1 MAFLGKTNKKKKSQ
15 PARKLDTGFSL
26 MEALMAM
33 LLLLIVVMGLAPLL
47 DISTRAAEVN
57 QRETEVMNATRQKL
71 EEIHEIMSYGAV
83 GIIPENPGDTSG
95 PGYFER
101 DPIYSPDAY
110 TVDEDYLLSDSYPL
124 TFSSATRTVTV
135 EAIDDAADG
144 IGVNDWDQVLDP
156 NTGTILDYKLV
167 GVKVTVT
174 DPVSGLVLEREMFT
188 ILRGIL
194 ESESDGSTGE
204 DSGAGTTAKKKG
216 TTDETSKIKGTK
228 GADHDSLK
236 DGKGLGREGKSTGT
250 DE

>member
-1 MAFLGKTNKKKKSQ
+1 MAFLRKTNKGKKSQ
-15 PARKLDTGFSL
+15 PARKLDKGFSL

-33 LLLLIVVMGLAPLL
+33 LLMLIVVLGLAPLL

-57 QRETEVMNATRQKL
+57 QRETEVMNAARQKL

-101 DPIYSPDAY
+101 DPVYSPDAY
-110 TVDEDYLLSDSYPL
+110 TVDEDFLLSDSFPL

-135 EAIDDAADG
+135 EAVDDASDG
-144 IGVNDWDQVLDP
+144 TGVNDWDQVLDP

-174 DPVSGLVLEREMFT
+174 DPVSGLVLEREVFT
-188 ILRGIL
+188 ILRGVL
-194 ESESDGSTGE
+194 ESEMDGSTGE

-216 TTDETSKIKGTK
+216 TKYSTSAKKGSKGTV
-228 GADHDSLK
+228 HSTK
-236 DGKGLGREGKSTGT
+236 DGKGLGREGKSAGT

>member
-1 MAFLGKTNKKKKSQ
+1 MAFFGKTNKGKKSQ
-15 PARKLDTGFSL
+15 PARKLDKGFSL
-26 MEALMAM
+26 LEAMLAM
-33 LLLLIVVMGLAPLL
+33 LLMLIVIMGLAPLL
-47 DISTRAAEVN
+47 DISTRATEVN
-57 QRETEVMNATRQKL
+57 QRETEVMNAARQKL

-101 DPIYSPDAY
+101 DAIYSPEAY
-110 TVDEDYLLSDSYPL
+110 TSGEDYLLSDSVAL

-144 IGVNDWDQVLDP
+144 TGANDWDQVLDP
-156 NTGTILDYKLV
+156 NTGTVLDYKLV

-174 DPVSGLVLEREMFT
+174 DPVSGQVLEREVFT

-194 ESESDGSTGE
+194 ESEGDGSTGE

-216 TTDETSKIKGTK
+216 TKDSTSAKKGTK
-228 GADHDSLK
+228 GTGHDSK
-236 DGKGLGREGKSTGT
+236 TGKGLGREGKSTGT